1 MVVLD
6 RPPQVIPSV
15 QVPLAPSQPERP
27 LPRLHRWTPEQYVKM
42 IKAGVFEDC
51 RCELIDGEIFDMAA
65 QNNPHVFGISR
76 TTRVL
81 LAVFDETWWVTIQS
95 TVRLPRGDM
104 PDPDFAIRPGPG
116 SADNDVQPLPLLV
129 IEVSDDTL
137 LSDQVIKSSMYA
149 ANGIQDY
156 WILNVRD
163 RQLEI
168 YRDPM
173 PDETRRHGYR
183 YASINTF
190 AAGAKVSALAKPETE
205 IEVARMLP

>member
-1 MVVLD
+1 
-6 RPPQVIPSV
+6 
-15 QVPLAPSQPERP
+15 
-27 LPRLHRWTPEQYVKM
+27 M
-42 IKAGVFEDC
+42 ISTGVFGDC

-81 LAVFDETWWVTIQS
+81 LAIFDETWWVTIQS

-104 PDPDFAIRPGPG
+104 PDPDFAVRPGPG
-116 SADNDVQPLPLLV
+116 SSDNAVQPLPLLV

-137 LSDQVIKSSMYA
+137 LSDQLIKSSMYA
-149 ANGIQDY
+149 ANGILDY

-168 YRDPM
+168 YRDPV
-173 PDETRRHGYR
+173 PDATRRHGYR
-183 YASINTF
+183 YTSINTF
-190 AAGAKVSALAKPETE
+190 PAGSKVRALAKPEAE
-205 IEVARMLP
+205 FEVDKMLP